1 MDQMRLAGLLLLLL
15 FAALILLFSSW
26 ARQNRVPSLRPIP
39 AFEALK
45 TLLARSVEVGRALHF
60 SLGTGGIAN
69 QTTADT
75 LAGLTMLDYVAE
87 QTVAAGGAPIVTMAD
102 PTVML
107 LAQERLRQAH
117 QPDYAGT
124 AHPARQVRWLSTQP
138 AAYAAGVMGI
148 ISVEQLEGNVMLGR
162 FSDEYLL
169 MGEMANQQKPP
180 LTTIAG
186 ASDPNVLPYIYA
198 TSPQGLWGEEIFAA
212 GAYLSE
218 KPTHIGSLL
227 AQDTI
232 RWILGGLI
240 LVSVVLKLLGVL
252 G

>member
-1 MDQMRLAGLLLLLL
+1 MEQMRLAGLLLLFL
-15 FAALILLFSSW
+15 FAALLLLFSSW
-26 ARQNRVPSLRPIP
+26 ARQNRVPELRPIA

-45 TLLARSVEVGRALHF
+45 ILLARAVEAGQTLHF
-60 SLGTGGIAN
+60 SLGIGGITN

-87 QTVAAGGAPIVTMAD
+87 QTVTAGGGPLVTMAD

-117 QPDYAGT
+117 QPDYVGV
-124 AHPARQVRWLSTQP
+124 AHPVRQVRWLSTQP
-138 AAYAAGVMGI
+138 VAYAAGVMGI
-148 ISVEQLEGNVMLGR
+148 MGVEELEGNVMLGR

-169 MGEMANQQKPP
+169 MGEMANQQKPA

-240 LVSVVLKLLGVL
+240 LVSVLLKLFGVL